1 MSNVVSSFFIFSSN
15 VLDNKINQK
24 LTKRGLLNKVTKP

>member
-1 MSNVVSSFFIFSSN
+1 MSNVVSNFFIFSSN

-24 LTKRGLLNKVTKP
+24 LTRGGGQF